1 MSGVLTQTINMY
13 FGTASYKDSRFR
25 AFLKGVLEPLV
36 RLIAPFAPH
45 MAEEL
50 WHQLG
55 NEGSVHLSDYP
66 EANEEY
72 LKEDAIAYPISI
84 NGKKRALAEFPV
96 DASKE
101 DLEKWALALEDIQ
114 KWTDGKTIRKVIV
127 VPKRMINIVV
137 G

>member
-1 MSGVLTQTINMY
+1 
-13 FGTASYKDSRFR
+13 
-25 AFLKGVLEPLV
+25 
-36 RLIAPFAPH
+36 

-55 NEGSVHLSDYP
+55 NEESVHLSTYP

-84 NGKKRALAEFPV
+84 NGKKRALAEFPTN
-96 DASKE
+96 ASNAE
-101 DLEKWALALEDIQ
+101 LEEGALALEEIQ

-137 G
+137 N